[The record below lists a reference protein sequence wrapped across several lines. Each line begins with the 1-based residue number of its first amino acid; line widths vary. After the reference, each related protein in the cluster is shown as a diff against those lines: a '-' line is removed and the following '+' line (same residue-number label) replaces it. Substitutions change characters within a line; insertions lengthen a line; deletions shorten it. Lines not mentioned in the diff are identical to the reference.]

1 MTASWIEQLTDL
13 VGPAGLVGAGALP
26 GYAIDGQTPWAAV
39 QPADRAAVSSVMQW
53 AGAQDASVAPWGG
66 GTMSGLGNVPAWLDL
81 ALDLRKCNR
90 VLDFQPDDLTVT
102 VEAGMTLD
110 VLHGALAQ
118 GRKYLP
124 LEAPHPARATIG
136 GILSTNCTGPR
147 RFAYGLPRDWLIG
160 IAVVS
165 PGGGETKAGGRVV
178 KNVTGYDLNKLY
190 TGSLGTLGV
199 IVEASFKLTPVPR
212 YSKAL
217 IACFQ
222 PASGTSSGSA
232 DAPVGAAQALVNQGY
247 SPQGIQVLDQ
257 AAARRIAVPIIQDM
271 MRGTDPGPWLVLGF
285 YEGRD
290 EGVVQQR
297 SSVGADLMGSLGALE
312 VVQAGQADTD
322 ALLAETTALGWE
334 REIPPYLSIKINVP
348 PSAVPTLVMEAA
360 QPMPSGRAPAPAIVA
375 DPGFGTIKLL
385 WWPDAG
391 QDPQS
396 LSENAGG
403 PDSTALLE
411 ILETIRD
418 LTHQAG
424 GTAVVEQC
432 PLPVKRGIDVWDGS
446 AYGDREVQLMRQI
459 KEKFDPTGI
468 LNPGRFLGGI

>member
-13 VGPAGLVGAGALP
+13 VGPDGVVGAEALP

-53 AGAQDASVAPWGG
+53 AAAEDAAVAPRGG
-66 GTMSGLGNVPAWLDL
+66 GTMSGLGNVPARLDL
-81 ALDLRKCNR
+81 ALDLRKCSR

-110 VLHGALAQ
+110 VLHAALAQ

-165 PGGGETKAGGRVV
+165 PGGGESKAGGRVV

-190 TGSLGTLGV
+190 TGALGTLGV
-199 IVEASFKLTPVPR
+199 IVEASFKLTPVPLH
-212 YSKAL
+212 SKAL
-217 IACFQ
+217 IACFL
-222 PASGTSSGSA
+222 PSSGGA

-247 SPQGIQVLDQ
+247 APQGIQVLDQ

-271 MRGTDPGPWLVLGF
+271 IRGTDPGPWLVLGF

-297 SSVGADLMGSLGALE
+297 SAIGADLMGSLGALE
-312 VVQAGQADTD
+312 VVQAGQAETD
-322 ALLAETTALGWE
+322 ELLAETTALGWE
-334 REIPPYLSIKINVP
+334 RETPPYLSIKINVP
-348 PSAVPTLVMEAA
+348 PSAVPALVMEAA
-360 QPMPSGRAPAPAIVA
+360 QPPPSGRAPAPAIVA

-385 WWPDAG
+385 WWPDVD
-391 QDPQS
+391 QDPQGP
-396 LSENAGG
+396 SENAGG
-403 PDSTALLE
+403 PDSTGLRE

-446 AYGDREVQLMRQI
+446 AYGDREVEIMREI
-459 KEKFDPTGI
+459 KGKFDPTGI

>member
-13 VGPAGLVGAGALP
+13 VGPAGVAGAEALP
-26 GYAIDGQTPWAAV
+26 GYAIDGQTPRAAV
-39 QPADRAAVSSVMQW
+39 QPADRAAVSSVMEW
-53 AGAQDASVAPWGG
+53 AAAQDAAVAPRGG
-66 GTMSGLGNVPAWLDL
+66 GTMSGLGNVPARLDL
-81 ALDLRKCNR
+81 ALDLRKCSR

-110 VLHGALAQ
+110 VLHAALAQ

-136 GILSTNCTGPR
+136 GILSTNFTGPR

-165 PGGGETKAGGRVV
+165 PGGGESKAGGRVV

-190 TGSLGTLGV
+190 TGALGTLGV

-222 PASGTSSGSA
+222 SASGTA

-247 SPQGIQVLDQ
+247 APQGIQVLDQ

-297 SSVGADLMGSLGALE
+297 SSIGADLMGSLGALRSGPSRTGRHRR
-312 VVQAGQADTD
+312 AFGGNNSAWGGSGKLRRICLSKSTS
-322 ALLAETTALGWE
+322 LLRPCRPWSW
-334 REIPPYLSIKINVP
+334 R
-348 PSAVPTLVMEAA
+348 
-360 QPMPSGRAPAPAIVA
+360 R
-375 DPGFGTIKLL
+375 
-385 WWPDAG
+385 
-391 QDPQS
+391 
-396 LSENAGG
+396 
-403 PDSTALLE
+403 
-411 ILETIRD
+411 
-418 LTHQAG
+418 
-424 GTAVVEQC
+424 
-432 PLPVKRGIDVWDGS
+432 
-446 AYGDREVQLMRQI
+446 
-459 KEKFDPTGI
+459 
-468 LNPGRFLGGI
+468 LNPCLRAAPPLQP

>member
-1 MTASWIEQLTDL
+1 MTASWMEQLADL
-13 VGPAGLVGAGALP
+13 VGPAGVVGAEALP
-26 GYAIDGQTPWAAV
+26 GYAIDGQTPRAAV
-39 QPADRAAVSSVMQW
+39 QPADRAAVSSVMEW
-53 AGAQDASVAPWGG
+53 AAAQDAAVAPRGG
-66 GTMSGLGNVPAWLDL
+66 GTMSGLGNVPARLDL

-110 VLHGALAQ
+110 VLYAELAQ

-165 PGGGETKAGGRVV
+165 PGGGESKAGGRVV

-190 TGSLGTLGV
+190 TGALGTLGV

-212 YSKAL
+212 HSMAL
-217 IACFQ
+217 ITCFQ
-222 PASGTSSGSA
+222 PASGTA

-247 SPQGIQVLDQ
+247 APQGIQVLDQ

-297 SSVGADLMGSLGALE
+297 SSIGADLMGSLGALE

-334 REIPPYLSIKINVP
+334 GETPPYLSIKINVP
-348 PSAVPTLVMEAA
+348 PSAVPALVMEAA
-360 QPMPSGRAPAPAIVA
+360 QSLPSGRSPAPAIIA

-385 WWPDAG
+385 WWPDAD
-391 QDPQS
+391 QDMPGP
-396 LSENAGG
+396 SENADG
-403 PDSTALLE
+403 PDSTALREL
-411 ILETIRD
+411 LETIRD

-424 GTAVVEQC
+424 GTAVIEQC

-446 AYGDREVQLMRQI
+446 AYGDREVKLMRQI
-459 KEKFDPTGI
+459 KGKFDPRGV

>member
-13 VGPAGLVGAGALP
+13 VGPAGVAGAEALP
-26 GYAIDGQTPWAAV
+26 GYAIDGQTPRAAV

-53 AGAQDASVAPWGG
+53 AAAQDAAVAPRGG
-66 GTMSGLGNVPAWLDL
+66 GTMSGLGNVPARLDL
-81 ALDLRKCNR
+81 ALDLRKCSR

-110 VLHGALAQ
+110 VLHAALAQ

-124 LEAPHPARATIG
+124 LEAPHPAMATIG
-136 GILSTNCTGPR
+136 GILSTNFTGPR

-165 PGGGETKAGGRVV
+165 PGGGESKAGGRVV

-190 TGSLGTLGV
+190 TGALGTLGV

-212 YSKAL
+212 HSKAL
-217 IACFQ
+217 IACFL
-222 PASGTSSGSA
+222 PSSGGA

-257 AAARRIAVPIIQDM
+257 ASARRIAVPLIQDM
-271 MRGTDPGPWLVLGF
+271 FRGTDPGPWLVLGF

-297 SSVGADLMGSLGALE
+297 SAIGAGLMGSLGALE
-312 VVQAGQADTD
+312 VVQAGQAETD
-322 ALLAETTALGWE
+322 ELLAETTALGWE
-334 REIPPYLSIKINVP
+334 RETPPYLSIKINVP
-348 PSAVPTLVMEAA
+348 PSAVPALVMEAT
-360 QPMPSGRAPAPAIVA
+360 QPPPSGRAPAPAIVA

-385 WWPDAG
+385 WWPDVD
-391 QDPQS
+391 QDPQRP
-396 LSENAGG
+396 SENAGG
-403 PDSTALLE
+403 PDSRGLRE

-446 AYGDREVQLMRQI
+446 AYGDREVEIMREI
-459 KEKFDPTGI
+459 KGKFDPTGI

>member
-1 MTASWIEQLTDL
+1 MTASWIEQLADL
-13 VGPAGLVGAGALP
+13 VGPDCVVGAEALP
-26 GYAIDGQTPWAAV
+26 GYAIDGQMPRAAV

-53 AGAQDASVAPWGG
+53 AAAQDAAVAPMGG
-66 GTMSGLGNVPAWLDL
+66 GTMSGLGNVPARLDL

-110 VLHGALAQ
+110 VLHAELAQ

-124 LEAPHPARATIG
+124 MEAPHPARATIG

-165 PGGGETKAGGRVV
+165 PGGGESKAGGRVV

-190 TGSLGTLGV
+190 TGALGTLGV

-212 YSKAL
+212 QSRAL
-217 IACFQ
+217 VACFQ
-222 PASGTSSGSA
+222 PAYGTA

-247 SPQGIQVLDQ
+247 APQGIQVLDQ

-271 MRGTDPGPWLVLGF
+271 MRGTDPGPWLILGF

-297 SSVGADLMGSLGALE
+297 SSIGADLMGSLGARE

-322 ALLAETTALGWE
+322 ALLAESTALGWE
-334 REIPPYLSIKINVP
+334 AETPPYLSIKINVP
-348 PSAVPTLVMEAA
+348 PAVVPALVMEAA
-360 QPMPSGRAPAPAIVA
+360 QPMPSGRAPAPAIIA

-385 WWPDAG
+385 WWPDAD
-391 QDPQS
+391 QDSQGPP
-396 LSENAGG
+396 ENAGG

-446 AYGDREVQLMRQI
+446 AYGDREVKLMRQI
-459 KEKFDPTGI
+459 KGKFDPTGV

>member
-1 MTASWIEQLTDL
+1 M
-13 VGPAGLVGAGALP
+13 AGAEALP
-26 GYAIDGQTPWAAV
+26 GYAIDGQTPRAAV
-39 QPADRAAVSSVMQW
+39 QPADRAAVSSVMEW
-53 AGAQDASVAPWGG
+53 AAAQDAAVAPRGG
-66 GTMSGLGNVPAWLDL
+66 GTMSGLGNVPARLDL
-81 ALDLRKCNR
+81 ALDLRKCSR

-110 VLHGALAQ
+110 VLHAELAQ
-118 GRKYLP
+118 GRKHLP

-165 PGGGETKAGGRVV
+165 PGGGESKAGGRVV

-212 YSKAL
+212 HSKTL

-222 PASGTSSGSA
+222 SASGTA

-247 SPQGIQVLDQ
+247 APQGIQVLDQ

-312 VVQAGQADTD
+312 VVQAGPADTD

-334 REIPPYLSIKINVP
+334 RETPPYLSIKINVP
-348 PSAVPTLVMEAA
+348 PSAVPVLVMEAT
-360 QPMPSGRAPAPAIVA
+360 QPLPSGRAPAPAIVA
-375 DPGFGTIKLL
+375 DPGFGTIKLM
-385 WWPDAG
+385 WWPDG
-391 QDPQS
+391 DQDPQRP
-396 LSENAGG
+396 SENAGG
-403 PDSTALLE
+403 PDSTGLRE

-424 GTAVVEQC
+424 GTGVVEQC

>member
-13 VGPAGLVGAGALP
+13 VGPADVAGAEALP
-26 GYAIDGQTPWAAV
+26 GYAIDGQTPRAAV
-39 QPADRAAVSSVMQW
+39 QPADRAAVSSVMEW
-53 AGAQDASVAPWGG
+53 AAAQDAAVAPRGG
-66 GTMSGLGNVPAWLDL
+66 GTMSGIGNVPARLDL
-81 ALDLRKCNR
+81 ALDLRKCSR

-110 VLHGALAQ
+110 VLHAALAQ

-136 GILSTNCTGPR
+136 GILSTNFTGPR

-165 PGGGETKAGGRVV
+165 PGGGESKAGGRVV

-190 TGSLGTLGV
+190 TGALGTLGV

-222 PASGTSSGSA
+222 SASGTA

-247 SPQGIQVLDQ
+247 APQGIQVLDQ

-285 YEGRD
+285 YEGRN

-297 SSVGADLMGSLGALE
+297 SSIGADLMGSLGASE
-312 VVQAGQADTD
+312 VVQAGQADTG

-334 REIPPYLSIKINVP
+334 RETPPYLSIKINVP
-348 PSAVPTLVMEAA
+348 PSAVPVLVMEAT
-360 QPMPSGRAPAPAIVA
+360 QPLPSGRAPAPAIVA
-375 DPGFGTIKLL
+375 DPGFGKIKLM
-385 WWPDAG
+385 WWPDG
-391 QDPQS
+391 DQDPQRP
-396 LSENAGG
+396 SENAGG
-403 PDSTALLE
+403 PDSTGLRE

>member
-1 MTASWIEQLTDL
+1 MTASWIEQLAAM
-13 VGPAGLVGAGALP
+13 VGPDGVVGAEELP
-26 GYAIDGQTPWAAV
+26 GYTVDGQTPRAAV

-53 AGAQDASVAPWGG
+53 AAAQDAAVAPRGG
-66 GTMSGLGNVPAWLDL
+66 GTMSGLGNVPARLDL
-81 ALDLRKCNR
+81 ALDLRKCSR

-110 VLHGALAQ
+110 ALHAELAQ

-165 PGGGETKAGGRVV
+165 PGGGESKAGGQVV

-212 YSKAL
+212 HSKAL

-222 PASGTSSGSA
+222 AGSGSA

-247 SPQGIQVLDQ
+247 SPQGVQVLNQ
-257 AAARRIAVPIIQDM
+257 AAARRIAVPVIQDM
-271 MRGTDPGPWLVLGF
+271 MRGTDPDPWLVLGF

-297 SSVGADLMGSLGALE
+297 SSIGADLMGSLG
-312 VVQAGQADTD
+312 
-322 ALLAETTALGWE
+322 
-334 REIPPYLSIKINVP
+334 
-348 PSAVPTLVMEAA
+348 
-360 QPMPSGRAPAPAIVA
+360 
-375 DPGFGTIKLL
+375 PGK
-385 WWPDAG
+385 W
-391 QDPQS
+391 S
-396 LSENAGG
+396 
-403 PDSTALLE
+403 
-411 ILETIRD
+411 
-418 LTHQAG
+418 
-424 GTAVVEQC
+424 
-432 PLPVKRGIDVWDGS
+432 K
-446 AYGDREVQLMRQI
+446 
-459 KEKFDPTGI
+459 
-468 LNPGRFLGGI
+468 PGRQTPTRFWQKPPGWGGSGKPRRTCQSKSTSLLRPCRPWSWKRRNPSPRAAPRHPP

>member
-26 GYAIDGQTPWAAV
+26 GYAIDGQTPRAAV

-53 AGAQDASVAPWGG
+53 AAAEDAAVAPRGG
-66 GTMSGLGNVPAWLDL
+66 GTMSGLGNVPARLDL
-81 ALDLRKCNR
+81 ALDLRKCSR

-110 VLHGALAQ
+110 VLHDALAQ

-147 RFAYGLPRDWLIG
+147 RFAYGPPRDWLIG

-165 PGGGETKAGGRVV
+165 PGGGESKAGGRVV

-190 TGSLGTLGV
+190 TGALGTLGV

-212 YSKAL
+212 HSKAL

-222 PASGTSSGSA
+222 PASGTA

-247 SPQGIQVLDQ
+247 APQGIQVLDQ
-257 AAARRIAVPIIQDM
+257 TAARRIAVPMIQDM

-297 SSVGADLMGSLGALE
+297 SAIGADLMGSLGALE
-312 VVQAGQADTD
+312 VVQAGQAETD
-322 ALLAETTALGWE
+322 ELLAETTALGWE
-334 REIPPYLSIKINVP
+334 RETPPYLSIKINVP
-348 PSAVPTLVMEAA
+348 PSAVPALVMEVT
-360 QPMPSGRAPAPAIVA
+360 QPPLSDRAPAPAIVA

-385 WWPDAG
+385 WWPDVD
-391 QDPQS
+391 QDPQGP
-396 LSENAGG
+396 SENAEG
-403 PDSTALLE
+403 PDSTGLRE

-446 AYGDREVQLMRQI
+446 AYGDREVEIMREI
-459 KEKFDPTGI
+459 KGKFDPTGI

>member
-1 MTASWIEQLTDL
+1 MTASWIEQLATM
-13 VGPAGLVGAGALP
+13 VGPDGVVGAEELP
-26 GYAIDGQTPWAAV
+26 GYTVDGQMPRAAV

-53 AGAQDASVAPWGG
+53 AAVQDAAVAPRGG
-66 GTMSGLGNVPAWLDL
+66 GTMSGLGNIPARLDL

-102 VEAGMTLD
+102 VEAGMTL
-110 VLHGALAQ
+110 GALHAELFQ

-165 PGGGETKAGGRVV
+165 PGGGESKAGGQVV

-190 TGSLGTLGV
+190 TGALGTLGI

-212 YSKAL
+212 HSMAL

-222 PASGTSSGSA
+222 PASGSA

-247 SPQGIQVLDQ
+247 SPQGVQVLDQ
-257 AAARRIAVPIIQDM
+257 AAARRIAVPVIQDM

-290 EGVVQQR
+290 EAVVQQR
-297 SSVGADLMGSLGALE
+297 SSIGADLMGSLGALE
-312 VVQAGQADTD
+312 VVQAGHADTD

-334 REIPPYLSIKINVP
+334 RETPPYMSIKINVP
-348 PSAVPTLVMEAA
+348 PSAVPALVMEAA
-360 QPMPSGRAPAPAIVA
+360 QPSPSGRATAPAIVA

-385 WWPDAG
+385 WWPHVD
-391 QDPQS
+391 QDPQGP
-396 LSENAGG
+396 SENAGN
-403 PDSTALLE
+403 PDSTALREL
-411 ILETIRD
+411 LETIRD
-418 LTHQAG
+418 LTRQAG
-424 GTAVVEQC
+424 GAAVIEQC

-446 AYGDREVQLMRQI
+446 AYGDREVQIMRQI

>member
-1 MTASWIEQLTDL
+1 MTASWIEQLATI
-13 VGPAGLVGAGALP
+13 VGPDGVVGAEELP
-26 GYAIDGQTPWAAV
+26 GYTVDGQTPRAAV

-53 AGAQDASVAPWGG
+53 AAAQDAAVAPRGG
-66 GTMSGLGNVPAWLDL
+66 GTMSGLGNVPARLDL
-81 ALDLRKCNR
+81 ALDLRKCSR

-102 VEAGMTLD
+102 VEAGMTLGA
-110 VLHGALAQ
+110 LHAELAQ

-124 LEAPHPARATIG
+124 LEAPQPARATIG

-165 PGGGETKAGGRVV
+165 PGGGESKAGGQVV

-212 YSKAL
+212 HSKAL

-222 PASGTSSGSA
+222 AGSGSA

-247 SPQGIQVLDQ
+247 SPQGVQVLDQ
-257 AAARRIAVPIIQDM
+257 AAARRIAVPVIQDM
-271 MRGTDPGPWLVLGF
+271 MRGTDPDPWLVLGF

-297 SSVGADLMGSLGALE
+297 SSIGADLMGSLGSRE

-334 REIPPYLSIKINVP
+334 RETPPYMSIKINVP
-348 PSAVPTLVMEAA
+348 PSAVPALVMEAGQSLA
-360 QPMPSGRAPAPAIVA
+360 SGRAPAPAIIA
-375 DPGFGTIKLL
+375 DPGFGTLKLL
-385 WWPDAG
+385 WWPGAD
-391 QDPQS
+391 QDPQ
-396 LSENAGG
+396 EEAGS

-432 PLPVKRGIDVWDGS
+432 PLPVKRGIDVWDGP
-446 AYGDREVQLMRQI
+446 AYGDREVEIMRQI
-459 KEKFDPTGI
+459 KGKFDPTGV

>member
-1 MTASWIEQLTDL
+1 MTASWIDQLTDL
-13 VGPAGLVGAGALP
+13 VGPDGMVGAEALP
-26 GYAIDGQTPWAAV
+26 GYAIDGQTPRAAV

-53 AGAQDASVAPWGG
+53 AAAQDAAVAPRGG
-66 GTMSGLGNVPAWLDL
+66 GTMSGLGNVPARLDL
-81 ALDLRKCNR
+81 ALDLRKCSG

-110 VLHGALAQ
+110 VLHDALAQ

-165 PGGGETKAGGRVV
+165 PGGGESKAGGRVV

-212 YSKAL
+212 HSKAL

-222 PASGTSSGSA
+222 PSSGNA
-232 DAPVGAAQALVNQGY
+232 DSSVEAAQALVNQSY

-257 AAARRIAVPIIQDM
+257 AAARRIAVPVIQDM
-271 MRGTDPGPWLVLGF
+271 MRGTDSGPWLVLGF

-290 EGVVQQR
+290 EDVVQQC
-297 SSVGADLMGSLGALE
+297 SSIGADLMGSLGALE

-334 REIPPYLSIKINVP
+334 GETPPYLSIKINVS
-348 PSAVPTLVMEAA
+348 PSAVPDLVMEAA
-360 QPMPSGRAPAPAIVA
+360 QLLPSGRAPAPAIIA

-385 WWPDAG
+385 WWPNAD
-391 QDPQS
+391 QEPPS
-396 LSENAGG
+396 PSENAGS
-403 PDSTALLE
+403 PDSTVLREL
-411 ILETIRD
+411 LETIRD

-459 KEKFDPTGI
+459 KEKFDPTGV

>member
-1 MTASWIEQLTDL
+1 MTASWIEQLADL
-13 VGPAGLVGAGALP
+13 VGPAGVVGAEALP
-26 GYAIDGQTPWAAV
+26 GYAIDGQTPGAAV
-39 QPADRAAVSSVMQW
+39 QPVDRAAVSSVMQW
-53 AGAQDASVAPWGG
+53 AAAEDAAVAPRGG
-66 GTMSGLGNVPAWLDL
+66 GTMSGLGNVPARLDL
-81 ALDLRKCNR
+81 ALDLRKCSR

-110 VLHGALAQ
+110 VLHAALAQ

-124 LEAPHPARATIG
+124 LEAPHPAMATIG
-136 GILSTNCTGPR
+136 GILSTNFTGPR

-165 PGGGETKAGGRVV
+165 PGGGESKAGGRVV

-190 TGSLGTLGV
+190 TGALGTLGV

-212 YSKAL
+212 HSKAL
-217 IACFQ
+217 IACFL
-222 PASGTSSGSA
+222 PSSGGA

-257 AAARRIAVPIIQDM
+257 ASARRIAVPLIQDM
-271 MRGTDPGPWLVLGF
+271 FRGTDPGPWLVLGF

-297 SSVGADLMGSLGALE
+297 SAIGADLMGSLGALE
-312 VVQAGQADTD
+312 VVQAGQAETD
-322 ALLAETTALGWE
+322 ELLAETTALGWE
-334 REIPPYLSIKINVP
+334 RETPPYLSIKINVP
-348 PSAVPTLVMEAA
+348 PSAVPALVMEAA
-360 QPMPSGRAPAPAIVA
+360 QPPPSGRAPAPAIVA

-385 WWPDAG
+385 WWPDVD
-391 QDPQS
+391 QDPPGP
-396 LSENAGG
+396 SENAGG
-403 PDSTALLE
+403 PDSTVLRE

-446 AYGDREVQLMRQI
+446 AYGDREVEIMREI
-459 KEKFDPTGI
+459 KGKFDPTGI

>member
-1 MTASWIEQLTDL
+1 MTASWIEQLATM
-13 VGPAGLVGAGALP
+13 VGSDGVVGAEELP
-26 GYAIDGQTPWAAV
+26 GYTVDGQTPRAAV

-53 AGAQDASVAPWGG
+53 AAAQHAAVAPRGG
-66 GTMSGLGNVPAWLDL
+66 GTMSGLGNVPARLDL
-81 ALDLRKCNR
+81 ALDLRKCSR

-102 VEAGMTLD
+102 VEAGMTLGA
-110 VLHGALAQ
+110 LHAELAQ

-165 PGGGETKAGGRVV
+165 PGGGESKAGGRVV

-212 YSKAL
+212 HSKAL
-217 IACFQ
+217 IACFH
-222 PASGTSSGSA
+222 PASGTAGSS
-232 DAPVGAAQALVNQGY
+232 VEAAQALVNQGY
-247 SPQGIQVLDQ
+247 SPQGVQVLNQ
-257 AAARRIAVPIIQDM
+257 AAARRIAVPVIQDM
-271 MRGTDPGPWLVLGF
+271 MRGTDPDPWLVLGF

-297 SSVGADLMGSLGALE
+297 SSIGADLMGSLGARE

-334 REIPPYLSIKINVP
+334 RETPPYMSIKINVP
-348 PSAVPTLVMEAA
+348 PSAVPALVMEAA
-360 QPMPSGRAPAPAIVA
+360 QSLSSGRAPAPAIIA
-375 DPGFGTIKLL
+375 DPGFGTLKLL
-385 WWPDAG
+385 WWPGADQDSQEEAG
-391 QDPQS
+391 S
-396 LSENAGG
+396 
-403 PDSTALLE
+403 PDSTALRE

-446 AYGDREVQLMRQI
+446 AYGDREVQIMRQI
-459 KEKFDPTGI
+459 KGKFDPTGV